1 MIGLLTSRATQI
13 CGCWGILMHRK
24 CKYKIF
30 GYFMKVTVPP
40 ILPGE
45 AMLESSFHQKLI
57 SRMGRR
63 GCQSTRLNFCCRLVP
78 FSTDFGKYFG
88 FQRLLPAFPPLFGCL
103 KKKNS
108 PYIYVY
114 KYIYVFTILSTD
126 DTVQCTAGIN
136 DSASSIFPRVLNS

>member
-57 SRMGRR
+57 FRMGRR
-63 GCQSTRLNFCCRLVP
+63 GCQSTRLNFCCRLVL
-78 FSTDFGKYFG
+78 FFTDFGKTFG
-88 FQRLLPAFPPLFGCL
+88 FQRLSPAFFPLFGCFQSV
-103 KKKNS
+103 KNNS
-108 PYIYVY
+108 LYIYIY
-114 KYIYVFTILSTD
+114 LLYIR
-126 DTVQCTAGIN
+126 N
-136 DSASSIFPRVLNS
+136 